1 MQNERLTKQFMYGLG
16 HKDCYDACSVCD
28 VAGCCGLLEDILEK
42 LAHYEDLEE
51 QLEKLYGGKMSLD
64 EVVENLN
71 RIVQNGKEKLDYA
84 RILTNAEAEK
94 WDKWKDLEE
103 QGRLLELP
111 CEKVYR
117 IMNYDSPKY
126 AFIDSIPIEMMLI
139 YDLKHIDNGNI
150 FFSTKEKAEAKL
162 KGMEGAK

>member
-1 MQNERLTKQFMYGLG
+1 MSRLTDKDWENPESLMWIKLG
-16 HKDCYDACSVCD
+16 FIPMRNEGYRAFLSG
-28 VAGCCGLLEDILEK
+28 ALRK

-51 QLEKLYGGKMSLD
+51 QLEKLYGGKMPLD

-71 RIVQNGKEKLDYA
+71 RVVQNGEEKLDYA

-162 KGMEGAK
+162 AEMEGAK

>member
-1 MQNERLTKQFMYGLG
+1 MERLTERIMHGLG
-16 HKDCYDACSVCD
+16 VKDCYDSCSVCD

-51 QLEKLYGGKMSLD
+51 QLEKLYGGKMPLD

-71 RIVQNGKEKLDYA
+71 RVIQNGEEKLDYA
-84 RILTNAEAEK
+84 RILTNAEAER

-111 CEKVYR
+111 CAVGDTVWLIGKNYNKCTKHYDCEHYDYNEYLIIWCEKTALMVFVERELY
-117 IMNYDSPKY
+117 KQ
-126 AFIDSIPIEMMLI
+126 L
-139 YDLKHIDNGNI
+139 LKQ
-150 FFSTKEKAEAKL
+150 
-162 KGMEGAK
+162 